1 MYSLVRNIIV
11 LTIFLFTANGYS
23 QVFDAGIKAG
33 VASSQISGDGYS
45 GFHKAGI
52 VAGGF
57 ARMNLSDRSHFQFEI
72 TFTQKG
78 SRRNPKTSE
87 GDDDFFLLRLDYIE
101 IPLLFLYD
109 YKNFTFEVGP
119 YFSTLVNE
127 YMEDEFGTTSI
138 PEGFDQFSRFDLGLS
153 AGISYNFTEQL
164 IMNWRF
170 SNSIVPV
177 RDFESKAAILQQL
190 PGQSPLQRFDTGMY
204 HTYLSFTMNYKFGG
218 N

>member
-1 MYSLVRNIIV
+1 
-11 LTIFLFTANGYS
+11 
-23 QVFDAGIKAG
+23 
-33 VASSQISGDGYS
+33 
-45 GFHKAGI
+45 
-52 VAGGF
+52 
-57 ARMNLSDRSHFQFEI
+57 
-72 TFTQKG
+72 
-78 SRRNPKTSE
+78 
-87 GDDDFFLLRLDYIE
+87 
-101 IPLLFLYD
+101 
-109 YKNFTFEVGP
+109 
-119 YFSTLVNE
+119 
-127 YMEDEFGTTSI
+127 MEDEFGTTSI